1 VLSPVLRLRSGHSET
16 TVHPEPVEGWVVKP
30 FMLRRAQHERL
41 INSIGLREIME
52 EYVFSIMD
60 SLVSVSFSP
69 GFLAS
74 LSRIG
79 VFTVVLS
86 FSSIENE
93 E

>member
-1 VLSPVLRLRSGHSET
+1 
-16 TVHPEPVEGWVVKP
+16 
-30 FMLRRAQHERL
+30 MLRRAQHERL

-79 VFTVVLS
+79 VFTVLVLS
-86 FSSIENE
+86 FSSAAVSFDFKDGQGRPMPIISD
-93 E
+93 